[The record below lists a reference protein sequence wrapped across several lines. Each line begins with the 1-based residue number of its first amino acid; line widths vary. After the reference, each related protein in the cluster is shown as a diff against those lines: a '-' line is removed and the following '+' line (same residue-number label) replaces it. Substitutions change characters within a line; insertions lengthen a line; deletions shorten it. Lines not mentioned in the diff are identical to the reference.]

1 VWAERVDTRR
11 GPARVHADDP
21 VGEPRGLLVLGHG
34 AGGGITAPDLVAV
47 TEQAVRL
54 GLAVRRVE
62 QPYRVAGRR
71 VPPPAGHLD
80 EAWLAVLARLTG
92 IAGLAEP
99 TGPAGG
105 SGLTGPAGGSRPTRV
120 AAVPRRPPPGR
131 GAPARPPGA
140 PL

>member
-105 SGLTGPAGGSRPTRV
+105 SGLAGPAGGSGAARV
-120 AAVPRRPPPGR
+120 GAGAGPAPPGR
-131 GAPARPPGA
+131 GWPSGPPRRP
-140 PL
+140 